1 MGFWL
6 LFNSVVTVIEGI
18 NVSLNI
24 VGDCSRCTR
33 VFKLLVY
40 LGTRAHIIVLL
51 GALRAY
57 NLLLLR
63 LPSCLIA
70 AAVHRVSVE
79 FPFWLSQNFKGGRV
93 DINN

>member
-6 LFNSVVTVIEGI
+6 LSSSVITVIEGVNI
-18 NVSLNI
+18 SLNVI
-24 VGDCSRCTR
+24 GDCSRCIR
-33 VFKLLVY
+33 VFELLVH
-40 LGTRAHIIVLL
+40 LSAGACIIVLL
-51 GALRAY
+51 RALHAR

-79 FPFWLSQNFKGGRV
+79 FPF
-93 DINN
+93 

>member
-1 MGFWL
+1 M
-6 LFNSVVTVIEGI
+6 TVIEGV

-24 VGDCSRCTR
+24 ISDYSRCTR

-40 LGTRAHIIVLL
+40 LGAGACMVVLL
-51 GALRAY
+51 GAFCSH

-79 FPFWLSQNFKGGRV
+79 FPFWLSRNFKGGRV

>member
-6 LFNSVVTVIEGI
+6 LSGGVVTIIKGI

-24 VGDCSRCTR
+24 VSDYSRYIK

-40 LGTRAHIIVLL
+40 LGTGVCIVVLL
-51 GALRAY
+51 RALHAC
-57 NLLLLR
+57 NLLLLK

-70 AAVHRVSVE
+70 AAVYRVSIE
-79 FPFWLSQNFKGGRV
+79 FPF
-93 DINN
+93 